1 MEPDSLVTL
10 GRYRVEREL
19 GRGGMSVVYRG
30 FDPALSRVVA
40 IKVLHPHLASRP
52 EARERFAREARAVA
66 RLDHPNI
73 VAVFDYAPP
82 DSERAYIVTEYIDGP
97 TLRSAIEPR
106 PLTRPEIGALLMIP
120 VFEALDHAHH
130 AGIVHR
136 DVKPENVM
144 LRGDGQ
150 PVLVDFGIA
159 QLIDMET
166 LTQTGTIL
174 GSPAHMAPEVV
185 DGADADGRADLFSA
199 ATVLYWLVCGV
210 LPFTGPNPAALF
222 RRILECKF
230 DPVLQRKPT
239 AGRGLARLI
248 EQCLDRDPRKR
259 PDRGREVADR
269 LRALLAEVGITQI
282 DAELAAFARD
292 RTGYERDFGPRI
304 IPPLLTAASTALEQ
318 GHAARAADLI
328 DRVLG
333 IDEQRPEAR
342 ALLARLESTERRG
355 RAVRGAGLVVLFG
368 GAIAAASI
376 LLPTLFVDSEPL
388 PELPDAGQ
396 SSTGAGA
403 DPATVAPSVTALP
416 PPVRPTGAPTASPTA
431 APTAGPSRPPRAPQR
446 PRETASAP
454 STVPGR
460 PVRVP
465 FQADLWN
472 TEVFVDGARHGYLYE
487 VRRNGGILLSPGR
500 HEVTFK
506 HPACESSPRAL
517 EVPAGKET
525 MPPVVYRCSPLP
537 ARLRVASNRAFAV
550 RRASTGELLGQ
561 TNAEILIPLT
571 ALREDLRLTVGEPG
585 GSLQT
590 REVRLAA
597 GTTTTETI
605 EF

>member
-1 MEPDSLVTL
+1 VEPDSLVTL

-230 DPVLQRKPT
+230 DPVLHRKPT

-248 EQCLDRDPRKR
+248 EQCLERDPRKR
-259 PDRGREVADR
+259 PDRGRDVADR

-292 RTGYERDFGPRI
+292 RSGYERDFGPRI
-304 IPPLLTAASTALEQ
+304 IPPLLAAATTALEQ

-342 ALLARLESTERRG
+342 ALLARLERTERRG
-355 RAVRGAGLVVLFG
+355 RAVRGTGLVVLLG
-368 GAIAAASI
+368 GAIAAASVVLPPLFI
-376 LLPTLFVDSEPL
+376 DAETPVEVVDTVPTPTLDVTAPTTVAPSAAAAP
-388 PELPDAGQ
+388 PPARP
-396 SSTGAGA
+396 SSA
-403 DPATVAPSVTALP
+403 ATVAPSV
-416 PPVRPTGAPTASPTA
+416 SPS
-431 APTAGPSRPPRAPQR
+431 AGPSRPPRPAR
-446 PRETASAP
+446 PRELVSAP
-454 STVPGR
+454 SSVPGR

-517 EVPAGKET
+517 EVPADKET

-537 ARLRVASNRAFAV
+537 ARLRVASNRTFAV